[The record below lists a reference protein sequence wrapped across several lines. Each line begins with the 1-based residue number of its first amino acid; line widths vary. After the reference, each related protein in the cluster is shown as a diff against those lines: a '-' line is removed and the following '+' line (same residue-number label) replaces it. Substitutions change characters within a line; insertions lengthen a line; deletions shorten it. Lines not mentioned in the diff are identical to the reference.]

1 MLPYCLIIAIA
12 FHCGMTIDV
21 LALSSSPSPS
31 SSSHPKKSAQRDKN
45 LEKLK
50 QVVNVIQNPELYSTS
65 WSNFVDLI
73 EDPEHN
79 DDSSVHRRYRDGG
92 SDGKQDR
99 RFFRP
104 IASCDVTKGQIIAL
118 HPVQDISFQRREKLN
133 RRQRQKRRR
142 ELLHDDLKISI
153 EVDLLEE
160 EKYPYPCIRQG
171 WIYDDDDDDDDDD
184 SSNNKIE
191 KETRNVYIHSDDKI
205 HPGWYGNLI
214 PTARTEK
221 STAAVT
227 NRHQSHNNTSAA
239 GNCILVPL
247 PGAAPFCVFV
257 ATRDIAQGDLI
268 EKNEEE
274 KRYSDNDNAD
284 NDNDRE
290 AENNRDMLYYVQ
302 SIAKEYANE
311 IGELVSFLDMAC
323 APSSS
328 SLASSLSSSLLFH
341 SINESYPKLEKIHSS
356 PDIYSIQDFLSESE
370 CERIIKKVSSND
382 GINMRPCLIKN
393 EATGKVEPD
402 VTRTSLNANIARRE
416 VPTIIQKILNLMNN
430 DSDNGNE
437 NDKNTTNSCGTSTIN
452 EEQIEILQVL
462 RYRNGQEFKSHTDG
476 FNGPTTACG
485 FYQSGRIAT
494 IFCYLNNVTDSG
506 GGKTT
511 FPLLTDDGRSSSL
524 DITPKRGL
532 AVVHFPTSLD
542 LKEDQ
547 RTEHIGTPVTD
558 MEEKWILTVWVWKNQ
573 RADMRYSEDI
583 LPFLSDDII

>member
-1 MLPYCLIIAIA
+1 
-12 FHCGMTIDV
+12 
-21 LALSSSPSPS
+21 
-31 SSSHPKKSAQRDKN
+31 
-45 LEKLK
+45 
-50 QVVNVIQNPELYSTS
+50 
-65 WSNFVDLI
+65 
-73 EDPEHN
+73 
-79 DDSSVHRRYRDGG
+79 
-92 SDGKQDR
+92 
-99 RFFRP
+99 
-104 IASCDVTKGQIIAL
+104 
-118 HPVQDISFQRREKLN
+118 
-133 RRQRQKRRR
+133 
-142 ELLHDDLKISI
+142 
-153 EVDLLEE
+153 
-160 EKYPYPCIRQG
+160 
-171 WIYDDDDDDDDDD
+171 
-184 SSNNKIE
+184 
-191 KETRNVYIHSDDKI
+191 
-205 HPGWYGNLI
+205 
-214 PTARTEK
+214 
-221 STAAVT
+221 
-227 NRHQSHNNTSAA
+227 
-239 GNCILVPL
+239 
-247 PGAAPFCVFV
+247 
-257 ATRDIAQGDLI
+257 
-268 EKNEEE
+268 
-274 KRYSDNDNAD
+274 
-284 NDNDRE
+284 
-290 AENNRDMLYYVQ
+290 
-302 SIAKEYANE
+302 
-311 IGELVSFLDMAC
+311 MAC
-323 APSSS
+323 APLSSS
-328 SLASSLSSSLLFH
+328 SSSSSSSSLFH

-370 CERIIKKVSSND
+370 CERIIRKVSSND

-430 DSDNGNE
+430 E
-437 NDKNTTNSCGTSTIN
+437 K
-452 EEQIEILQVL
+452 QIEILQVL

>member
-1 MLPYCLIIAIA
+1 MIPYCLIIAIA
-12 FHCGMTIDV
+12 CHCGMTIDV

-31 SSSHPKKSAQRDKN
+31 SSSHPKSAQRDKN
-45 LEKLK
+45 LETLK

-65 WSNFVDLI
+65 WLNFVDLI
-73 EDPEHN
+73 EDPEHD
-79 DDSSVHRRYRDGG
+79 DDSSVRRRHRDDGD

-99 RFFRP
+99 RFLRP

-118 HPVQDISFQRREKLN
+118 HPVQDISFQKREKLN
-133 RRQRQKRRR
+133 RKQRQKRRR

-153 EVDLLEE
+153 EVNLLEE

-171 WIYDDDDDDDDDD
+171 WIYDDDNDD
-184 SSNNKIE
+184 SNNNKIE
-191 KETRNVYIHSDDKI
+191 KETRNIFIHSDDKF

-221 STAAVT
+221 STAAAAAAVA
-227 NRHQSHNNTSAA
+227 NRHQSHNNTSVA

-268 EKNEEE
+268 EKKKEE
-274 KRYSDNDNAD
+274 KQYFDNGNAD
-284 NDNDRE
+284 NDNDRG

-311 IGELVSFLDMAC
+311 IGELISFLDMAC

-328 SLASSLSSSLLFH
+328 LASSSSSSSSLLFH

-370 CERIIKKVSSND
+370 CERIVKKVSSNN

-393 EATGKVEPD
+393 EATGIVEPD
-402 VTRTSLNANIARRE
+402 LTRTSLNANIARRE

-430 DSDNGNE
+430 DNDNDN
-437 NDKNTTNSCGTSTIN
+437 NKNTTNSCGTSIIN

-542 LKEDQ
+542 LKEDE
-547 RTEHIGTPVTD
+547 RTEHIGNPVND

-573 RADMRYSEDI
+573 RADMRYSEDA

>member
-1 MLPYCLIIAIA
+1 
-12 FHCGMTIDV
+12 MTIDV

-31 SSSHPKKSAQRDKN
+31 SSSHPKSAQRDKN

-65 WSNFVDLI
+65 WANFVELI

-79 DDSSVHRRYRDGG
+79 DDSSVRRRHRDGDG
-92 SDGKQDR
+92 DSDGKQDR
-99 RFFRP
+99 WFLRP

-118 HPVQDISFQRREKLN
+118 HPVQDISFQRRKKLN
-133 RRQRQKRRR
+133 RKQRQKRRR

-153 EVDLLEE
+153 EVNLLEE
-160 EKYPYPCIRQG
+160 GKYPYPCIRQG
-171 WIYDDDDDDDDDD
+171 WIDDDDDDDDN
-184 SSNNKIE
+184 SNSNIE
-191 KETRNVYIHSDDKI
+191 KETRNVFIHSDDKI

-214 PTARTEK
+214 PTA
-221 STAAVT
+221 AAAAAAAA
-227 NRHQSHNNTSAA
+227 NRHQSHNNTLAA

-247 PGAAPFCVFV
+247 PGAAPFCVLV
-257 ATRDIAQGDLI
+257 ATRDIAQGDII
-268 EKNEEE
+268 EKKEEE
-274 KRYSDNDNAD
+274 KHHSDIDNAD

-290 AENNRDMLYYVQ
+290 AENNRHVLYYVQ

-323 APSSS
+323 A
-328 SLASSLSSSLLFH
+328 LSSSLPSSPSSSLIFH

-370 CERIIKKVSSND
+370 CERIIKKVSSNN

-393 EATGKVEPD
+393 EATGIVEPD
-402 VTRTSLNANIARRE
+402 LTRTSLNANIARRE

-430 DSDNGNE
+430 DNDSG
-437 NDKNTTNSCGTSTIN
+437 NDKNTTNSCGTSMIN

-511 FPLLTDDGRSSSL
+511 FPLLTGDGRSSSL

-547 RTEHIGTPVTD
+547 RTEHIGNPVTD
-558 MEEKWILTVWVWKNQ
+558 MEEKWILTVWVWKNR
-573 RADMRYSEDI
+573 RADMRYSEDA
-583 LPFLSDDII
+583 LPFLSDDIIYNLKQPKENERINCIDFF